1 VNGSH
6 LSVFVPGVA
15 VAKVEDVEMVP
26 QEVVVKAAAPKTATP
41 VTPVAPVAPVAP
53 VVPVVLTA
61 LVVEV
66 VMMVKQKRASEI
78 IPVARLK
85 KVLALMRA

>member
-1 VNGSH
+1 
-6 LSVFVPGVA
+6 
-15 VAKVEDVEMVP
+15 
-26 QEVVVKAAAPKTATP
+26 
-41 VTPVAPVAPVAP
+41 VAPVAP